1 MQQIDITELGKENV
15 FELIGKE
22 WGLVTAGTLDNFN
35 MMTVSWGALGELWG
49 KHVAIVFIR
58 PERYTHDFVEQQNRL
73 TLAFLGETGRA
84 AHKVCGRQSGS
95 NWAEATCTGR

>member
-49 KHVAIVFIR
+49 KHVAIIFIR
-58 PERYTHDFVEQQNRL
+58 RLLSWERLGVPRIKFVGVSRGVISTKWQQL
-73 TLAFLGETGRA
+73 D
-84 AHKVCGRQSGS
+84 
-95 NWAEATCTGR
+95 

>member
-49 KHVAIVFIR
+49 KHVAIIFIR

-73 TLAFLGETGRA
+73 TLAFWERLGVLLIKFVGVSRGVISTKWQQLG
-84 AHKVCGRQSGS
+84 
-95 NWAEATCTGR
+95 

>member
-35 MMTVSWGALGELWG
+35 MMTVSWGALGKARG
-49 KHVAIVFIR
+49 DCFY
-58 PERYTHDFVEQQNRL
+58 PS
-73 TLAFLGETGRA
+73 RA
-84 AHKVCGRQSGS
+84 LYA
-95 NWAEATCTGR
+95 